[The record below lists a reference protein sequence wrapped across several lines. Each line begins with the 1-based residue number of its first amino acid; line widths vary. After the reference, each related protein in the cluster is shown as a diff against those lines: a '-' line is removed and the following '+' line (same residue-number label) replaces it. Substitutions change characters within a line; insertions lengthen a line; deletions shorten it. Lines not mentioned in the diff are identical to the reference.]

1 MSIYFKISIYRLNT
15 ERDAKRVRIQFAAF
29 FTFSIMEKKENLPK
43 TKPPLYVKEAGACC
57 CWVRAPPSVE
67 ITGSAALSSDGGGG
81 GDSRAGA
88 AGSAWPPP
96 LSGPMMDSRTGIT
109 NRPCQSPKRTV
120 SRNTYITEFRN
131 IERKQIIRLAA
142 TEYSVI

>member
-1 MSIYFKISIYRLNT
+1 MPIYLKISIFQLNT
-15 ERDAKRVRIQFAAF
+15 EKDAKRSSRIRLPSCAL
-29 FTFSIMEKKENLPK
+29 IMEKKENLPK
-43 TKPPLYVKEAGACC
+43 TKPPLYVKEGGAC

-88 AGSAWPPP
+88 AGSACPPP

-120 SRNTYITEFRN
+120 SRNTCNRVQ
-131 IERKQIIRLAA
+131 K
-142 TEYSVI
+142 

>member
-1 MSIYFKISIYRLNT
+1 
-15 ERDAKRVRIQFAAF
+15 
-29 FTFSIMEKKENLPK
+29 MEKKENLPK
-43 TKPPLYVKEAGACC
+43 TKPPLYVKEGGAC

-96 LSGPMMDSRTGIT
+96 ESGPMMESRTGIT

-120 SRNTYITEFRN
+120 SRNT
-131 IERKQIIRLAA
+131 
-142 TEYSVI
+142 